1 MTSFNG
7 TLDIYLASAGCGKTH
22 QLMNIIDY
30 HLKNG
35 VPIDRIAFVTFTRK
49 GAEVAQLRVAEQFG
63 ID

>member
-1 MTSFNG
+1 MNTFNG

-35 VPIDRIAFVTFTRK
+35 VPIDRIAFVTFTKK
-49 GAEVAQLRVAEQFG
+49 GAEEPS
-63 ID
+63 I